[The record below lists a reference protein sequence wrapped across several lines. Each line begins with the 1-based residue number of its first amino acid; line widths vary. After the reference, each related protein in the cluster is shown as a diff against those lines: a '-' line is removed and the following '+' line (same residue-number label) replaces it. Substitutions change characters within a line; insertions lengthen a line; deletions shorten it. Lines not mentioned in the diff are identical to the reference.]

1 MKICYKKHKNLQD
14 YIREYLEKPT
24 ILWYSIVTSYM
35 EKRVYME
42 KPSLNIKKRML
53 GVLLTT
59 MGILLLLILLIQ
71 ILSKCTQSS
80 LDDSSETTHKAPEF
94 KFSDEYITDKAIF
107 DSDEDYL
114 SCDRTIYF
122 HDPQTGVTE
131 GIEAGSHDSFGAGA
145 ALLCEM
151 IASIID
157 GDADTYNTF
166 FSDIYY
172 KENEEKSAFSMQ
184 KLYDILITEYSIS
197 EETSENGGTYKEY
210 IYELKYKIRNNN
222 GSFRSDLGSDNV
234 RTQYFLITNRSGKL
248 EIDGIYTYGE
258 RY

>member
-1 MKICYKKHKNLQD
+1 MKIYYKNLQV
-14 YIREYLEKPT
+14 YPREYLEKLNV
-24 ILWYSIVTSYM
+24 LWYSIVTSYKK
-35 EKRVYME
+35 KRVHM
-42 KPSLNIKKRML
+42 KKSSLTIKKKML
-53 GVLLTT
+53 WVLIAVSA
-59 MGILLLLILLIQ
+59 ILLLLLLLIQ
-71 ILSKCTQSS
+71 MLSRCTISP
-80 LDDSSETTHKAPEF
+80 LENSSETTHKAPEF
-94 KFSDEYITDKAIF
+94 KFSDEYITERAIF

-114 SCDRTIYF
+114 TYDRTIYF

-131 GIEAGSHDSFGAGA
+131 GIEGGNYDNFGAGT

-157 GDADTYNTF
+157 GDAEAYNTF

-184 KLYDILITEYSIS
+184 KLYDILITEYSKS
-197 EETSENGGTYKEY
+197 EETSESGGTYKEY
-210 IYELKYKIRNNN
+210 IYELKYKIKNNN
-222 GSFRSDLGSDNV
+222 GSFRSDMGSDSI

-248 EIDGIYTYGE
+248 QIDGIYTYGE